1 MVQENYQEEQACDK
15 SSSSN
20 NNNNNIKIGSRE
32 LPGRTGMWEET

>member
-32 LPGRTGMWEET
+32 LPGRTGM